1 MKNPEQANRETGSRQ
16 VVGRGL
22 AEEELEQGLLMGM
35 GPPQERMFAWG
46 VEWDHSGLPTVGLA
60 KRAPL
65 SLSASLVCQ
74 EPLDGLLMA
83 RTFLDYHWEQP
94 VSPSPVG
101 VACVRHRGPRARE
114 AG

>member
-1 MKNPEQANRETGSRQ
+1 
-16 VVGRGL
+16 
-22 AEEELEQGLLMGM
+22 MGM

-60 KRAPL
+60 KQAPL
-65 SLSASLVCQ
+65 PLSASLVCQ